1 MVQYLVLLMLQKLCY
16 RASIYMSGTY
26 ESLNTEYA
34 ELAVKYADEVIKSGD
49 CSLLPR
55 AEFMKYNRMTP
66 VSNKETIFAIK
77 RVASEFSG
85 NDHYYGVGGMYG
97 VIGGM
102 GWSEMY
108 ASAKYIDLLDE
119 TGRND
124 WYNNKLV
131 DAPAVFIKPQYVEEE
146 VSVFRFIK
154 NVYPFRKVNPLMII
168 PTIITC
174 KLKLSTKMVSC
185 IVLKHKLNMSTKE
198 MK

>member
-185 IVLKHKLNMSTKE
+185 IVLKHKHNMSTKE